1 MDASAGGISPSSP
14 PRTLGAYSSATAGR
28 AAACVRIT
36 GAPTKNSV
44 EAVKRTPDAIT
55 RELAGLIKQG
65 NDLRRD
71 SLELGRT
78 AKELLR
84 RAARLKGILAKQKA
98 ALNRQPWRRSIG
110 SVPQW
115 FLEVSDGA

>member
-1 MDASAGGISPSSP
+1 M
-14 PRTLGAYSSATAGR
+14 
-28 AAACVRIT
+28 
-36 GAPTKNSV
+36 

-71 SLELGRT
+71 SLESGRT

-84 RAARLKGILAKQKA
+84 RAARLKGSWR
-98 ALNRQPWRRSIG
+98 NRKRPSIVSPWRRSIG
-110 SVPQW
+110 SLPQW
-115 FLEVSDGA
+115 FLEASDGE